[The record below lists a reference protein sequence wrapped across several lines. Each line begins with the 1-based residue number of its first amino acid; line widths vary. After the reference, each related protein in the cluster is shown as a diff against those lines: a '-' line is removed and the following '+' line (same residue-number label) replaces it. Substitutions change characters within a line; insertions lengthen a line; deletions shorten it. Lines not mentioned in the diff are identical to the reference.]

1 MIRAIKLDKQS
12 ELDQDIIRGIIFHTN
27 KKTYWHYFRHG
38 HFYAKGEID
47 KKKVCWRCI
56 KP

>member
-1 MIRAIKLDKQS
+1 MDKQS

-27 KKTYWHYFRHG
+27 KKTFWHYFRHG